1 MRLHGR
7 ADSVKFVGDEN
18 GWELHIETDEGDT
31 IILNVHSIA
40 WDLAEH
46 TAATLGDWRHEGEMA
61 RASMPPR
68 VTQDD
73 LDAFPLGHYKRIE
86 LERAIREQR

>member
-1 MRLHGR
+1 VRLHGR
-7 ADSVKFVGDEN
+7 ADSVKIVSDEC

-31 IILNVHSIA
+31 IVVNVHSLA
-40 WDLAEH
+40 WDLAAEVDS
-46 TAATLGDWRHEGEMA
+46 TLGAWRREGEYA
-61 RASMPPR
+61 RATMPPR
-68 VTQDD
+68 VTEDD